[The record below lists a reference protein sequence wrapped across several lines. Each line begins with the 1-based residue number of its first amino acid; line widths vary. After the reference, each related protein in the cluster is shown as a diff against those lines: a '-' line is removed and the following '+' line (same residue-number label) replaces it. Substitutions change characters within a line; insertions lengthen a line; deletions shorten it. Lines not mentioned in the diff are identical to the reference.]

1 VAIQVYGRAVSAG
14 PPGLPPPIGGGA
26 RSPGRGPFGQA
37 AFNAALIGCAVL
49 VVLGLVMA
57 VVGGRAVNDVG
68 VVIVVVA
75 LVAAG
80 TSGSLLALERWLHR
94 RPPPSGEAMRS
105 NGHSPD
111 RPRFSRRQ

>member
-1 VAIQVYGRAVSAG
+1 MSAG
-14 PPGLPPPIGGGA
+14 PPGLPPPIGGGT

-57 VVGGRAVNDVG
+57 GVGSSAVEDVG
-68 VVIVVVA
+68 VVLVVLA
-75 LVAAG
+75 LVGAG
-80 TSGSLLALERWLHR
+80 TAGFLLALERRLHR
-94 RPPPSGEAMRS
+94 HPPPSDDARRS

-111 RPRFSRRQ
+111 RPGFSRHE